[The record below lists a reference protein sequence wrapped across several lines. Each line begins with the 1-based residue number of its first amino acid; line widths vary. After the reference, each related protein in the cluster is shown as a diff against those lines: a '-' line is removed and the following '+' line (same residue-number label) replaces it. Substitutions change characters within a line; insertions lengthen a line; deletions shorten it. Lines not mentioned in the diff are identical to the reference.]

1 MWFIDF
7 ILKIIL
13 LILLI
18 DVGVILFSAIVILYL
33 KITVLLEERK
43 KQKLNNEKDFKATI
57 SIKDVEAK
65 ESEYEAKNPLTGES
79 LGKVK
84 SKTKA
89 HKELKVKTSAPDW
102 LTTKKRI

>member
-7 ILKIIL
+7 ILKIVL

-43 KQKLNNEKDFKATI
+43 KQKVNNERKD
-57 SIKDVEAK
+57 
-65 ESEYEAKNPLTGES
+65 L
-79 LGKVK
+79 
-84 SKTKA
+84 
-89 HKELKVKTSAPDW
+89 
-102 LTTKKRI
+102 